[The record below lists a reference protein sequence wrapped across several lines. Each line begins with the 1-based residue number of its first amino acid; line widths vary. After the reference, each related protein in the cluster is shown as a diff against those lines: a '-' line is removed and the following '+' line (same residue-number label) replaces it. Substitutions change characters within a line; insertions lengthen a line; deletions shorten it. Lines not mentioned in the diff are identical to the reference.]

1 MIVCDGAGAAK
12 TWNGSVAASLGGSPP
27 SGARQSI
34 FYNDRLFIFGSSNP
48 SLLYYS
54 TAGNIE
60 TGYASNF
67 ITCDANDGEKIVSV
81 GKMFVPG
88 ELQPVLIVG
97 KERSVGIVTGDGTA
111 GDPFTFSKINYEVG
125 VPGFRQM
132 VSFEGDLAFLT
143 PRGVSSYNTAI
154 KGINIEQNFLSR
166 NIYDQFTDLTN
177 AALGNGLA
185 FNDWKRR
192 RMGFALPVDNATY
205 PDRIYWFD
213 YQSGCWYYQN
223 GFRVTSAFVDTDGTL
238 YTGTDTGIIYK
249 HDTTVYHY
257 ASTAINAVLTTPY
270 LDFFEPDGYKRIK
283 WASVTARGNGSYSV
297 GVSTKRD
304 FGTSIGSTH
313 SVDLSNTAYTW
324 NGGTWTSNSATY
336 QWGGAPI
343 LRKYFYPKGVF
354 KNIQF
359 TFTQSGTSQPVD
371 LFELDFEVE
380 YLTSY

>member
-1 MIVCDGAGAAK
+1 MPRSALPKTQKFRIVNMLGGMNTVAEENNLVALDPNARLGVGFAQVKTEFRDVKNFAPINRGGMSKTFGFTVEKNVGTTTPITGIYRFLKSNGTSQFIVSYQSNVYTLSGGTLTATGLTVTNNAYLHFETAYDTMIVCDGAGAAK

-143 PRGVSSYNTAI
+143 PRGVSS
-154 KGINIEQNFLSR
+154 
-166 NIYDQFTDLTN
+166 
-177 AALGNGLA
+177 
-185 FNDWKRR
+185 
-192 RMGFALPVDNATY
+192 
-205 PDRIYWFD
+205 DR
-213 YQSGCWYYQN
+213 
-223 GFRVTSAFVDTDGTL
+223 
-238 YTGTDTGIIYK
+238 K
-249 HDTTVYHY
+249 
-257 ASTAINAVLTTPY
+257 
-270 LDFFEPDGYKRIK
+270 
-283 WASVTARGNGSYSV
+283 SVV
-297 GVSTKRD
+297 
-304 FGTSIGSTH
+304 
-313 SVDLSNTAYTW
+313 
-324 NGGTWTSNSATY
+324 
-336 QWGGAPI
+336 
-343 LRKYFYPKGVF
+343 
-354 KNIQF
+354 
-359 TFTQSGTSQPVD
+359 
-371 LFELDFEVE
+371 
-380 YLTSY
+380 